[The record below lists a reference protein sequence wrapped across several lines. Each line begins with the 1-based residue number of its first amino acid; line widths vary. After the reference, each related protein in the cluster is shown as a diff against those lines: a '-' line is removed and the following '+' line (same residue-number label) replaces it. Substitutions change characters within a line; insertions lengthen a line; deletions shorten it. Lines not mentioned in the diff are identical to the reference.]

1 MATETDETYFR
12 KYLNDVSPVQR
23 NYVQE
28 PETVPNT
35 ETNLTTYFR
44 KYLNDVLNP

>member
-1 MATETDETYFR
+1 MSAETDETYFR
-12 KYLNDVSPVQR
+12 KYLNDVSPVQQD
-23 NYVQE
+23 YVQE